1 MTDKRQQI
9 GQWGENQAVRYL
21 EAQGYVILKRNHY
34 TPYGEL
40 DIICRIPPEKG
51 GQLVFVEVKTRTN
64 RRFGYPEESIT
75 SRKRDNIVRS
85 IADYLQNHPELPDR
99 WRIDVIAVRKLK
111 GKPAPEIQHFENV
124 FV

>member
-21 EAQGYVILKRNHY
+21 EAQGYMILKRNHY

-40 DIICRIPPEKG
+40 DIICRIPLETG
-51 GQLVFVEVKTRTN
+51 DQLVFVEVKTRTN
-64 RRFGYPEESIT
+64 RRFGYPEEGIT
-75 SRKRDNIVRS
+75 SRKRDHILRS
-85 IADYLQNHPELPDR
+85 AAHYLQNHPELPDR

-111 GKPAPEIQHFENV
+111 GEPAPEIKHFENV
-124 FV
+124 FI

>member
-1 MTDKRQQI
+1 MADIRQQI
-9 GQWGENQAVRYL
+9 GQWGENQAARYL
-21 EAQGYVILKRNHY
+21 EAQGYMVLKRNHY

-40 DIICRIPPEKG
+40 DIICRIPEKG
-51 GQLVFVEVKTRTN
+51 DQLVFVEVKTRTN

-75 SRKRDNIVRS
+75 SRKRENILHS
-85 IADYLQNHPELPDR
+85 IADYLQKHPELPDR

-111 GKPAPEIQHFENV
+111 GKTAPEIQHFENV